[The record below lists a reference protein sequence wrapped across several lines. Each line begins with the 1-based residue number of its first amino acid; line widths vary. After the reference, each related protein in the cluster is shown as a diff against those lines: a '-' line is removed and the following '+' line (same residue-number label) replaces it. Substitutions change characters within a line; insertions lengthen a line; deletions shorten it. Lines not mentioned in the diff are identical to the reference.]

1 MKERLKT
8 ICIVILL
15 ITGISQV
22 GILWSYQNRGTPT
35 GFIYGLFGLDQ
46 ITQISDEILRERL
59 FLPDR
64 LVLSDG
70 SGSYW
75 VVADT
80 GNRYSALWDEVKRG
94 LYRIVSGEVGLT
106 KAGGSW
112 GEAMAKRGILI
123 DFGYDMDAELL
134 SWFLG
139 IVDPS
144 LDVAKVR
151 KVMINRD
158 ITDESMSTFYIYSSD
173 GTVYSSRRIRN
184 EAAVKL
190 EDSIAAVSQT
200 SRGYTSLKGG
210 GIAKDND
217 EPDVLYAVAPKYWRY
232 SSYSMAPPAKIE
244 NDEELADI
252 LLGTE
257 TDRYNRSRIR
267 GNILQFNYGDNVY
280 RYYEDGY
287 MTYRYLEAADTSGKG
302 RAEKALL
309 NAYQFIAEIYDKFE
323 TPADIVLTTVEKLP
337 GGIYRFGFDYKVAGM
352 PVKID
357 VESKD
362 GSGTK
367 EGSGTKDGG
376 GTTKDGPG
384 ARLEYAIEIQADM
397 KRVLKCDWLLRKF
410 ERSGSGNYDDRF
422 NYLLENS
429 GMSFRDISIRDIYPC
444 YYINLPL
451 AEQLRPALLI
461 KTKDQGNISVDMIP
475 EEGD

>member
-8 ICIVILL
+8 VCIIILL
-15 ITGISQV
+15 IAGISQV

-35 GFIYGLFGLDQ
+35 GFIYGLFGLEQ
-46 ITQISDEILRERL
+46 ITQISDEMLREKL

-75 VVADT
+75 VVADD
-80 GNRYSALWDEVKRG
+80 GSRYSALWNEAKQG
-94 LYRIVSGEVGLT
+94 LYRIISGDVGLT
-106 KAGGSW
+106 KSGDSW
-112 GEAMAKRGILI
+112 GDAIAKRGILI
-123 DFGYDMDAELL
+123 DFGYNMNMELL

-139 IVDPS
+139 VVDPS
-144 LDVAKVR
+144 YEMTDIR

-158 ITDESMSTFYIYSSD
+158 ITDESMSIFYIYSSD
-173 GTVYSSRRIRN
+173 GTVYSSKRIRH

-190 EDSIAAVSQT
+190 EESIVAVSQT
-200 SRGYTSLKGG
+200 SRSYTSLKGG
-210 GIAKDND
+210 GIAKEND

-232 SSYSMAPPAKIE
+232 NSFSMEPPAVFE
-244 NDEELADI
+244 QDEELADI

-257 TDRYNRSRIR
+257 KDRYNRSRIR

-309 NAYQFIAEIYDKFE
+309 HAYQFIAEIYNQFE
-323 TPADIVLTTVEKLP
+323 SSADIVLTSVEKLP
-337 GGIYRFGFDYKVAGM
+337 SGIYRFGLDYKVAGM
-352 PVKID
+352 PVKVN

-362 GSGTK
+362 AGESKDSSGT
-367 EGSGTKDGG
+367 
-376 GTTKDGPG
+376 
-384 ARLEYAIEIQADM
+384 RLEHAIEIQADT
-397 KRVLKCDWLLRKF
+397 KRVLKCDWLLKKL
-410 ERSGSGNYDDRF
+410 ERSGGGNYDDRF
-422 NYLLENS
+422 NYLLESS
-429 GMSFRDISIRDIYPC
+429 GMSFRDLSIQDIYPC
-444 YYINLPL
+444 YFVGFPS

-461 KTKDQGNISVDMIP
+461 KTKDRRDISVEMIP

>member
-8 ICIVILL
+8 ICIIILL
-15 ITGISQV
+15 IVGISQV
-22 GILWSYQNRGTPT
+22 GILWSYQNRGNPT
-35 GFIYGLFGLDQ
+35 GFIYGLFGLEHAAR
-46 ITQISDEILRERL
+46 INNEILREKL

-75 VVADT
+75 VVSDDES
-80 GNRYSALWDEVKRG
+80 RYTTLWNEARQG
-94 LYRIVSGEVGLT
+94 LYQIISGDIELT

-112 GEAMAKRGILI
+112 GDAISKRGILI
-123 DFGYDMDAELL
+123 DFGYAMDTELL

-139 IVDPS
+139 VVNPMHELSDI
-144 LDVAKVR
+144 R

-158 ITDESMSTFYIYSSD
+158 ITDESMSIFYIYCSD
-173 GTVYSSRRIRN
+173 GTVYSSRRIRY

-190 EDSIAAVSQT
+190 EESIVAVSKVN
-200 SRGYTSLKGG
+200 RGYTSLKGG
-210 GIAKDND
+210 GIAKEND

-232 SSYSMAPPAKIE
+232 NSFSMAPPVEFE

-257 TDRYNRSRIR
+257 KDRYNRSRIR

-309 NAYQFIAEIYDKFE
+309 HSYQFIAQIYNQFE
-323 TPADIVLTTVEKLP
+323 SPADIVLTLVEKLP
-337 GGIYRFGFDYKVAGM
+337 GGIYRFGFDYKVSGIT
-352 PVKID
+352 VKVDI
-357 VESKD
+357 ESKESGGLKD
-362 GSGTK
+362 DPGS
-367 EGSGTKDGG
+367 
-376 GTTKDGPG
+376 
-384 ARLEYAIEIQADM
+384 RLEHAIEIQADT
-397 KRVLKCDWLLRKF
+397 KRVLKCDWLLKGF
-410 ERSGSGNYDDRF
+410 ERSGGGNFDDRF
-422 NYLLENS
+422 NYLLEKS
-429 GMSFRDISIRDIYPC
+429 GISFRDLSIQDIYPC
-444 YYINLPL
+444 YFVDSPS
-451 AEQLRPALLI
+451 ARQLSPSLFI
-461 KTKDQGNISVDMIP
+461 KTRNQGNISVEMIP

>member
-8 ICIVILL
+8 ICIIILL

-35 GFIYGLFGLDQ
+35 GFIYGLFGLERT
-46 ITQISDEILRERL
+46 TQISNEMLREKL
-59 FLPDR
+59 FLPGR

-75 VVADT
+75 AVADE
-80 GNRYSALWDEVKRG
+80 GSRYSALWNEAKQG
-94 LYRIVSGEVGLT
+94 LYQIVSGDVELT

-112 GEAMAKRGILI
+112 GDAVAKRGILI
-123 DFGYDMDAELL
+123 DFGYAMDTELL

-139 IVDPS
+139 VVDPS
-144 LDVAKVR
+144 HELTDIR

-158 ITDESMSTFYIYSSD
+158 ITEESLSIFYIYSSD
-173 GTVYSSRRIRN
+173 GTVYSSRRIRY

-190 EDSIAAVSQT
+190 EESIVAVSQT
-200 SRGYTSLKGG
+200 SRGFTSLKGG
-210 GIAKDND
+210 GIAKEND

-232 SSYSMAPPAKIE
+232 SSFSMTPPSAFE
-244 NDEELADI
+244 HDEELADI

-257 TDRYNRSRIR
+257 KDRYNRSRIR

-309 NAYQFIAEIYDKFE
+309 NTYQFIAEINNQFE
-323 TPADIVLTTVEKLP
+323 SPADIVLTLVEEQP
-337 GGIYRFGFDYKVAGM
+337 SGIYRFGFDYKIAGL
-352 PVKID
+352 PVKVDI
-357 VESKD
+357 ESKD
-362 GSGTK
+362 GSG
-367 EGSGTKDGG
+367 S
-376 GTTKDGPG
+376 KDGPDS
-384 ARLEYAIEIQADM
+384 RLEHAIEIQADT
-397 KRVLKCDWLLRKF
+397 KRVLKCDWLLKKF
-410 ERSGSGNYDDRF
+410 ERSGGGNYDDRF
-422 NYLLENS
+422 NYLLESS
-429 GMSFRDISIRDIYPC
+429 GMSFRDLNIQDIYPC
-444 YYINLPL
+444 YFVDFPS
-451 AEQLRPALLI
+451 AVQLRPALLI
-461 KTKDQGNISVDMIP
+461 KTKDRGDISVEMIP